1 MSGHFVPST
10 AVALGFI
17 NFCKS
22 ARWGE
27 RQSVWLWRQ
36 LSPETQHNWLS
47 ECLLRPVCVYG
58 QNDHPLPVCGV
69 CNYFRIG
76 NAGSRTVIDDDP
88 ALLLVTTAVA
98 ATQGA
103 ALGPEEEMRAFLED
117 TGAIRSPQMSRLLF
131 TSCSFSLSLF
141 FFFFLLSLRL
151 AVATKQ
157 VSKCRGMISRVCWV
171 WLCCVSMKP
180 CVSLCMFKEICST
193 SLEMCHYV
201 CHVIKKNKPK
211 KPLNISQL
219 NTIQTV
225 ICIL

>member
-17 NFCKS
+17 NFRKS

-117 TGAIRSPQMSRLLF
+117 TGAIRSLQMSRLLF

-141 FFFFLLSLRL
+141 FFFFFAFSLLGSGDKTGVKVQRNDITRLLS
-151 AVATKQ
+151 VAL
-157 VSKCRGMISRVCWV
+157 
-171 WLCCVSMKP
+171 LCEHEAAYFFVR
-180 CVSLCMFKEICST
+180 E
-193 SLEMCHYV
+193 
-201 CHVIKKNKPK
+201 HV
-211 KPLNISQL
+211 
-219 NTIQTV
+219 
-225 ICIL
+225 